1 MITSPESVFSLTEA
15 RALPDEMIIKI
26 ENLRLRTIIG
36 VYDWEKENRQDL
48 VINVTI
54 DFDGRKAAE
63 SDSIDDT
70 LDYKAIN
77 KKIISFVETND
88 FNLLE
93 RVAGGICD
101 IVFEYQAAK
110 WASVKVEKPG
120 ALRFA
125 DSVSVTEA
133 RER

>member
-1 MITSPESVFSLTEA
+1 
-15 RALPDEMIIKI
+15 MIIKI
-26 ENLRLRTIIG
+26 ENLRLRTIVGI
-36 VYDWEKENRQDL
+36 YDWEKKNRQDL

-77 KKIISFVETND
+77 KKIISFVEKND

-93 RVAGGICD
+93 RVAVGICD
-101 IVFEYQAAK
+101 IIFEDPAVR

>member
-1 MITSPESVFSLTEA
+1 MITSPENVFSLTGA
-15 RALPDEMIIKI
+15 RALPIEMIIKI

-36 VYDWEKENRQDL
+36 VYDWEKETLQDL

-54 DFDGRKAAE
+54 DFDGEKAAA
-63 SDSIDDT
+63 SDDIGDT
-70 LDYKAIN
+70 IDYKAMN
-77 KKIISFVETND
+77 KKIINFVETSS

-93 RVAGGICD
+93 RVVAGICD
-101 IVFEYQAAK
+101 IVFEDPAVR

-125 DSVSVTEA
+125 DSVSVTET

>member
-1 MITSPESVFSLTEA
+1 MTGE
-15 RALPDEMIIKI
+15 RALLGEMIIKI

-36 VYDWEKENRQDL
+36 IYDWEKENRQDL
-48 VINVTI
+48 VINVSI

-63 SDSIDDT
+63 SDNIEDT
-70 LDYKAIN
+70 LDYKALN

-101 IVFEYQAAK
+101 IVFEDPVVR

-133 RER
+133 REK

>member
-1 MITSPESVFSLTEA
+1 MITSPESVFSLTGE
-15 RALPDEMIIKI
+15 RALLGEMIIKI

-36 VYDWEKENRQDL
+36 IYDWEKENRQDL
-48 VINVTI
+48 VINVSI

-63 SDSIDDT
+63 SDNIEDT
-70 LDYKAIN
+70 LDYKALN

-101 IVFEYQAAK
+101 IVFEDPVVRG
-110 WASVKVEKPG
+110 ASVKVEKPG

-133 RER
+133 REK

>member
-1 MITSPESVFSLTEA
+1 
-15 RALPDEMIIKI
+15 MIIKI

-36 VYDWEKENRQDL
+36 IYDWEKETRQDL

-63 SDSIDDT
+63 SDSIEDT

-77 KKIISFVETND
+77 KRIIGFVETNN

-101 IVFEYQAAK
+101 IVFEDSAVR
-110 WASVKVEKPG
+110 WVSVKVEKPG

>member
-1 MITSPESVFSLTEA
+1 
-15 RALPDEMIIKI
+15 MIIKI

-36 VYDWEKENRQDL
+36 IYDWEKKNRQDL

-63 SDSIDDT
+63 SDSIEDT

-77 KKIISFVETND
+77 KKIISFVEETS

-93 RVAGGICD
+93 RVAGGICG
-101 IVFEYQAAK
+101 IVLEYPAARS
-110 WASVKVEKPG
+110 ASVKVEKPG

>member
-1 MITSPESVFSLTEA
+1 
-15 RALPDEMIIKI
+15 MIIKI

-36 VYDWEKENRQDL
+36 IYDWEKENPQDL
-48 VINVTI
+48 IINVTI
-54 DFDGRKAAE
+54 DFDGRRACE

-70 LDYKAIN
+70 LDYKAVN
-77 KKIISFVETND
+77 KKIISFVETNN

-101 IVFEYQAAK
+101 IIFEDPVVM
-110 WASVKVEKPG
+110 WASVRVEKPG

-125 DSVSVTEA
+125 DSVSVTET
-133 RER
+133 RET

>member
-1 MITSPESVFSLTEA
+1 
-15 RALPDEMIIKI
+15 MIIKI

-48 VINVTI
+48 IINVTI
-54 DFDGRKAAE
+54 DFDGRKAVE

-101 IVFEYQAAK
+101 IVFEDPAVK
-110 WASVKVEKPG
+110 WASAKVDKPG

>member
-1 MITSPESVFSLTEA
+1 MSPESVFSLTEA
-15 RALPDEMIIKI
+15 RVLPGEMIIKI
-26 ENLRLRTIIG
+26 AHLRLRTIIG
-36 VYDWEKENRQDL
+36 VYDWEKENPQDL
-48 VINVTI
+48 LINVTI
-54 DFDGRKAAE
+54 DFDGRKAAR
-63 SDSIDDT
+63 SDDIEDT

-77 KKIISFVETND
+77 KKIIGFVETND

-101 IVFEYQAAK
+101 IVFEEPAVR

>member
-1 MITSPESVFSLTEA
+1 MIMLPESVFSLTEA
-15 RALPDEMIIKI
+15 RASPIEMIIKI

-36 VYDWEKENRQDL
+36 IYDWEKETLQDL

-54 DFDGRKAAE
+54 DFDGGKAAV
-63 SDSIDDT
+63 SDDIEDT
-70 LDYKAIN
+70 IDYKAIN
-77 KKIISFVETND
+77 KKIISFVETNN

-101 IVFEYQAAK
+101 IVFENPAVR

>member
-1 MITSPESVFSLTEA
+1 
-15 RALPDEMIIKI
+15 MIIKI

-36 VYDWEKENRQDL
+36 IYDWEKENRQDL

-93 RVAGGICD
+93 GVAGGICD
-101 IVFEYQAAK
+101 IVFEYPVVK

>member
-1 MITSPESVFSLTEA
+1 MITLPENVSSLMGA
-15 RALPDEMIIKI
+15 RALLVEMIIKI

-36 VYDWEKENRQDL
+36 IYDWEKETLQDL

-54 DFDGRKAAE
+54 DFDGEKAAA
-63 SDSIDDT
+63 SDDIEDT
-70 LDYKAIN
+70 IDYKAMN
-77 KKIISFVETND
+77 KKIISFVETNN

-93 RVAGGICD
+93 RVAGSICD
-101 IVFEYQAAK
+101 IVFEDPVVR
-110 WASVKVEKPG
+110 WVSVKVEKPG